1 VRRSSPY
8 GKICA
13 SEMPAVSANIGGPVM
28 IVEDDPDIRE
38 ILTESLAALGFDVV
52 TAAHGRDALTAL
64 ARMIVLPSVILLDL
78 MMPVMDGYGFL
89 EERTKDAKLLSIPLA
104 VITAG
109 HGVDRERIG
118 RRTPIVPKPFE
129 MPVLLGV
136 LRSLQAGAAVPA

>member
-1 VRRSSPY
+1 MRA
-8 GKICA
+8 C
-13 SEMPAVSANIGGPVM
+13 MSADSKHLAGPVL

-38 ILTESLAALGFDVV
+38 ILTESLAAFGFDVV
-52 TAAHGRDALTAL
+52 TAAHGRDALTVL
-64 ARMIVLPSVILLDL
+64 ERMAVLPSVILLDL
-78 MMPVMDGYGFL
+78 MMPVMDGYGFI

-109 HGVDRERIG
+109 HGIDRDRIG

-136 LRSLQAGAAVPA
+136 LRSLQMGEARPA